1 MHAEWP
7 IGLELE
13 GAYHDLGAFLERVS
27 KFNRIINV
35 GNIKIKRRTRS
46 RPALGR
52 LTAEC
57 TATTFVLID
66 AKPAPACPGRLP
78 EQVTLV
84 TRSPCSL
91 AVNTPPRRRGGICAS
106 PTNQPAD
113 IRCGAGG
120 ADDGCPAQSAAAEKK
135 SDSVEPQGFTYN
147 ADGRRDPFVS
157 LLRRGST
164 TNEAGKRVAG
174 LAGLGTAEVSLRH
187 AQEPGQLRRHP
198 SGRLDNKTYIVRAG
212 DKLADGSIRSITA
225 DAMVILQQVNDPL
238 SIAKEHEVRK
248 LLRQTEEVK

>member
-1 MHAEWP
+1 M
-7 IGLELE
+7 
-13 GAYHDLGAFLERVS
+13 
-27 KFNRIINV
+27 
-35 GNIKIKRRTRS
+35 TRS
-46 RPALGR
+46 LALLPLTLLLAGEVGFAQAPPTSQQTSAAVPAAPT
-52 LTAEC
+52 TA
-57 TATTFVLID
+57 A
-66 AKPAPACPGRLP
+66 
-78 EQVTLV
+78 
-84 TRSPCSL
+84 
-91 AVNTPPRRRGGICAS
+91 
-106 PTNQPAD
+106 
-113 IRCGAGG
+113 
-120 ADDGCPAQSAAAEKK
+120 PAQSAAAEKK

-174 LAGLGTAEVSLRH
+174 LAGLGTAEVSLR
-187 AQEPGQLRRHP
+187 GTLR
-198 SGRLDNKTYIVRAG
+198 SQGSFVGILQGVDNKTYIVRAG